1 MKKIVFKKNINS
13 PTENQNNAEVKLTS
27 FKKDDN
33 AESDFVFT
41 DEKVLDALK
50 NVMDPELPVSIVDLG
65 LIYDLSKKGNKK
77 DGYSLKIKMTL
88 TAPGCGMGPSI
99 AQDAESKV
107 LLLPK
112 VNDVSIEIV
121 WDPVWDR
128 SMMSEDAKL
137 KLGMF

>member
-27 FKKDDN
+27 FKKEDN

-65 LIYDLSKKGNKK
+65 LIYNVETADNNIN
-77 DGYSLKIKMTL
+77 IKMSL
-88 TAPGCGMGPSI
+88 TTPGCSMGSAI
-99 AQDAESKV
+99 TRQVENV
-107 LLLPK
+107 LYALGAK
-112 VNDVSIEIV
+112 TVIVEII
-121 WDPVWDR
+121 WDPPWNPN
-128 SMMSEDAKL
+128 MMSDEAKN
-137 KLGMF
+137 KLGM